1 MDFYKLNEIED
12 WACIKV
18 VKYYRANSGQKTWT
32 KVLDKIKKDLQIVAS
47 DPAFDA
53 RRKRKAQEII
63 DSWKI
68 WTSPM
73 KRNGSQYNL
82 KYQKVEQQV
91 LATGNAVSVDNRR
104 IIEKR
109 RQEDQDD
116 REETLDERNKT
127 PLTRRKSHF
136 YGESITDDDASENSS
151 SSSLDELNDELV
163 TQKNDHFDENQDI
176 QIDNQNSSTLTASS
190 TIETDVE
197 SNQKSLKDLLGG
209 NLYCSEN
216 MKSICQYHDT
226 LYPDENLIDL
236 RPNSNY
242 FKKLP
247 FKILEPYFKELDD
260 KIENLIPL
268 NIHEFLIEFFHQDL
282 TSEEWHIKI
291 DDLRCLDQNDW
302 LMVSVI
308 RILRRTLP
316 PFIMAF
322 SMGARNP
329 LLNLATLEKPHL
341 NSFVHP
347 CLQAS
352 LWYISAICYE
362 FGEIGSKNHVKREC
376 ADGVG
381 HLNTADKFQL
391 VYMEGSRINAKND
404 KEITDASKISN
415 NLQTI
420 FINIIKD
427 NIKCRRRFPK
437 TLAVFGGQS
446 FRLRI
451 HLQFLNYCEGK
462 FCLNEVDNANLPRD
476 FTEMADFVFFYEC
489 VIKWALLAREVK
501 EGFEKSRSQQRPS
514 RSPTLIA

>member
-1 MDFYKLNEIED
+1 MSSEYLEWHLINAYVCDLLKTKPILLENDLFGIACKSLQSLSKNNSNLPKYVSEYASKLLVKWKGPEREHWFEIAKKAVQRMRDDEKIE
-12 WACIKV
+12 ANKAEIRQKKV
-18 VKYYRANSGQKTWT
+18 IQHQRIATTAIELVTTELDELPRKH
-32 KVLDKIKKDLQIVAS
+32 VLDADGDEKKNTEGATI
-47 DPAFDA
+47 
-53 RRKRKAQEII
+53 
-63 DSWKI
+63 
-68 WTSPM
+68 
-73 KRNGSQYNL
+73 
-82 KYQKVEQQV
+82 
-91 LATGNAVSVDNRR
+91 LAKKCKTES
-104 IIEKR
+104 E
-109 RQEDQDD
+109 
-116 REETLDERNKT
+116 NKT
-127 PLTRRKSHF
+127 KSGRTVVPNYSHF

-151 SSSLDELNDELV
+151 SSSLYELNDEVV
-163 TQKNDHFDENQDI
+163 TQKNDHFDKNQDI

-190 TIETDVE
+190 TIETDE

-216 MKSICQYHDT
+216 MKSICQHHDT

-242 FKKLP
+242 FNKLP

-268 NIHEFLIEFFHQDL
+268 NIHEFLIEFFQQDL

-291 DDLRCLDQNDW
+291 DDLCCLDQSDW
-302 LMVSVI
+302 LM
-308 RILRRTLP
+308 
-316 PFIMAF
+316 
-322 SMGARNP
+322 
-329 LLNLATLEKPHL
+329 
-341 NSFVHP
+341 
-347 CLQAS
+347 AS

-391 VYMEGSRINAKND
+391 VYMEGTRINAKND

-415 NLQTI
+415 NLQSI

-476 FTEMADFVFFYEC
+476 FTEMVDFVFFYEC

-514 RSPTLIA
+514 RFSYINSLNVANTL